1 VGVGHTH
8 FYLFYR
14 VAIVWY
20 LGTFTKGQMQ
30 RPLGL
35 GTDGFGFITA
45 FLRFPLLCSSF
56 RILSA
61 VFLAKSCRWIS
72 AIGVRSIG
80 NPKYVSTEDRF
91 NTTVDLYYGA
101 MSRLKS

>member
-72 AIGVRSIG
+72 AIGCDQSETPSMYQPRIDSTRRSIC
-80 NPKYVSTEDRF
+80 
-91 NTTVDLYYGA
+91 TTAL
-101 MSRLKS
+101 

>member
-20 LGTFTKGQMQ
+20 LGMFTKGPMQ

-35 GTDGFGFITA
+35 GTDGFITA

-56 RILSA
+56 PDFEVLCS
-61 VFLAKSCRWIS
+61 
-72 AIGVRSIG
+72 
-80 NPKYVSTEDRF
+80 
-91 NTTVDLYYGA
+91 
-101 MSRLKS
+101 